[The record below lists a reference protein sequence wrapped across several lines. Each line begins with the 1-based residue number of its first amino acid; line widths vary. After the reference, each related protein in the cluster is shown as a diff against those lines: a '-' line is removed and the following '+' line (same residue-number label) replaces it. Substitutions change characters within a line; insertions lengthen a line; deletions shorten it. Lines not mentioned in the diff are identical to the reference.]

1 MALYVLFENKDTL
14 LCIYF
19 ICLLFNL
26 QMCQIILTDPGICS
40 FLFNRFACFWP
51 KGYQPGNLE
60 KSHLNG
66 DYLKQAMRK
75 ICHTTGFEC
84 TLWIGGPLLYHLS

>member
-26 QMCQIILTDPGICS
+26 QMCQIILTDPVYALS
-40 FLFNRFACFWP
+40 
-51 KGYQPGNLE
+51 KVV
-60 KSHLNG
+60 K
-66 DYLKQAMRK
+66 
-75 ICHTTGFEC
+75 
-84 TLWIGGPLLYHLS
+84 TL